1 MGEMGEKRAAGPSQ
15 RRGVEGSSP
24 IPKNW
29 QQFLRLNSNKIELF
43 EFLTAT
49 LVDCASADHP
59 LVVTDGPNVQCVAPR
74 DTSRIAPCNHEE
86 ADSRIMVH
94 VADAAAEG
102 FRKIMVRTVDTDV
115 VVLAVAAVQQL
126 GEIEL
131 WIAFGTGKEFRYIP
145 AHEICES
152 LRPQK
157 SMALPVFH
165 AFTGCDIVSQFAQVG
180 KKTAWKVWKRHDEIT
195 STFYDLHN
203 APNQVS
209 RDAEAAL
216 EYFTILLYDRTSTC
230 NSIDTVR
237 KLLFTRKGRQMSA
250 LPPTTR
256 WPPLGQLYHVL
267 SPVALPCRVGMD
279 MARRMEAFV
288 DEPA

>member
-126 GEIEL
+126 G
-131 WIAFGTGKEFRYIP
+131 
-145 AHEICES
+145 
-152 LRPQK
+152 
-157 SMALPVFH
+157 
-165 AFTGCDIVSQFAQVG
+165 CDIVSQFAQVG